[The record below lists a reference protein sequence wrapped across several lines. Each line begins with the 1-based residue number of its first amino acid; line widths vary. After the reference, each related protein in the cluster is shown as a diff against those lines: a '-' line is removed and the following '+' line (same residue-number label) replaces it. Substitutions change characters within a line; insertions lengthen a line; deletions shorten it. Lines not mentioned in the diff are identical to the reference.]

1 MDEVFL
7 PAGIYPGSMPEKPFY
22 LATSAL
28 IRDGSGKVL
37 LLKRAADDPINPEKW
52 DLPGGTLDPG
62 ETFDRA
68 LRREAREETG
78 MRITLRHVAGAGELD
93 LPTKRI
99 AYLIMICDADGTEVD
114 LSPEHEDYAWVDPGE
129 AMAMDL
135 SEQFRGLFLRRED
148 ILR

>member
-68 LRREAREETG
+68 LRHWEEPG
-78 MRITLRHVAGAGELD
+78 CGLPRHVAGAGLPISDEGIAPDHD
-93 LPTKRI
+93 L
-99 AYLIMICDADGTEVD
+99 
-114 LSPEHEDYAWVDPGE
+114 
-129 AMAMDL
+129 
-135 SEQFRGLFLRRED
+135 
-148 ILR
+148 